1 MDIDLDA
8 ATRFMATHARQLDRR
23 RYAHLIIGDDA
34 AGVVAAVNAYR
45 NADGGYGW
53 GLEPDL
59 RSSSSQPGAALHAFE
74 ALADAGVATPE
85 GPALCDW
92 LATVALPDGGGPFAL
107 PIDDPA
113 GCAPFWA
120 DADHTTSS
128 LQITAAVVANAHRLA
143 RHDPAVAAHPWLAAA
158 TRYCLDAI
166 RALDDS
172 PHAIELMFAL
182 HLLDVLHP
190 THPEAVDLV
199 AQLGKHIPDDG
210 VLPVA
215 GGKPDEALRPLDV
228 APLPDGPVRALF
240 SADVIAADLDRLA
253 SQQEDD
259 GGWTVDFASYSPA
272 AAAEWRG
279 YATVAAVTTLRA
291 NKRLG
296 A

>member
-1 MDIDLDA
+1 MDVDMDA
-8 ATRFMATHARQLDRR
+8 AARFMASHARQLDRR
-23 RYAHLIIGDDA
+23 RYAHLIDGGGA
-34 AGVVAAVNAYR
+34 AGIVAAVNAYR

-120 DADHTTSS
+120 GADHTTSS

-143 RHDPAVAAHPWLAAA
+143 RHDPAVAAHPWLARA

-166 RALDDS
+166 RALDGS
-172 PHAIELMFAL
+172 PHAIELMFAM
-182 HLLDVLHP
+182 HVLDAVHAE
-190 THPEAVDLV
+190 HPEADELI
-199 AQLGKHIPDDG
+199 AQLGKHIPADG

-215 GGKPDEALRPLDV
+215 GGKPDEVLRPLDV
-228 APLPDGPVRALF
+228 APTPDGPVRALF
-240 SADVIAADLDRLA
+240 ADDVIAADLDRLEA
-253 SQQEDD
+253 AQEPD
-259 GGWTVDFASYSPA
+259 GGWTVDFTSYSPA
-272 AAAEWRG
+272 AAQEWRG
-279 YATVAAVTTLRA
+279 YATVGAVATLRA
-291 NKRLG
+291 HHRLL